1 MLLVIVQFT
10 MILFILSIYKDVV
23 IFLQLMDGKHFK
35 I

>member
-10 MILFILSIYKDVV
+10 VMFILSIYKDAVT
-23 IFLQLMDGKHFK
+23 FLQLMDGKHFK